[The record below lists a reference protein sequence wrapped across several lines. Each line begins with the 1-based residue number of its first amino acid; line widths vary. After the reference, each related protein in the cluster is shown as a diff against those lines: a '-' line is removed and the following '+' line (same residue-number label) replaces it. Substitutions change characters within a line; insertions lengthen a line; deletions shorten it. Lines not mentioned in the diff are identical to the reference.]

1 MLKHLT
7 IAAFAAALSLGSAI
21 AVSAETIKL
30 RATANSN
37 ENDEDYD
44 GLVVFKNHVEQ
55 ASNGA
60 IEVELFIGTQ
70 LCSNG
75 SECLAG
81 IADGNID
88 IVIQT
93 SGGTA
98 NIFPFVQVLDL
109 PYLMSDDRVAEA
121 VLANGSS
128 FVQTMQDMVAES
140 SDGAVRLMT
149 IGNTG
154 GWRNFANT
162 QRRVTQP
169 SDMEGLKIRTVV
181 ADLPQELVK
190 ALGASPT
197 PIPWPELF
205 TSFQTGVVEGSKN
218 GITDIMN
225 MKFPDA
231 GLQYVTLDGHAYMG
245 ALWFMN
251 NDRFMSLDPALRNVV
266 SDGFYAL
273 QQATFASPKRK
284 SIQAYQDFQAGG
296 GDIYVPTPGE
306 KAMFKESASPVYD
319 WFKSN
324 VDGGARI
331 YDALVAAVAEVEG
344 RHRKGPDGG
353 HAVGVRH
360 QESSVAPHRGDR
372 FLSSHGNDNV
382 TAMRNRSRV
391 REPCGIAGLRSR

>member
-1 MLKHLT
+1 MLKTTLKTLT
-7 IAAFAAALSLGSAI
+7 VAALLAGSAI
-21 AVSAETIKL
+21 SASAADYKI

-44 GLVVFKNHVEQ
+44 GLIVFKNYVEA

-75 SECLAG
+75 AECLQG
-81 IADGNID
+81 VADGSID
-88 IVIQT
+88 VYIST
-93 SGGTA
+93 SGGA
-98 NIFPFVQVLDL
+98 SGIFPYVQVLDL
-109 PYLMSDDRVAEA
+109 PYLMADDRIAEH
-121 VLANGSS
+121 VLSGD
-128 FVQTMQDMVAES
+128 FTRTMRKMALADSGDAI
-140 SDGAVRLMT
+140 RLMT

-162 QRRVTQP
+162 KRRVTEP
-169 SDMEGLKIRTVV
+169 ADMEGLKIRTVV

-218 GITDIMN
+218 GITDIMG

-245 ALWFMN
+245 ALWW
-251 NDRFMSLDPALRNVV
+251 MSNQKFQAMPEDMRRVIV
-266 SDGFYAL
+266 DGFSAL

-284 SIQAYQDFQAGG
+284 SIQAYADFVAGG
-296 GDIYVPTPGE
+296 GDLYVPTPAQ
-306 KAMFKESASPVYD
+306 KAAFKEAAAPVYD
-319 WFKSN
+319 WFKGN
-324 VDGGARI
+324 VANGEEIFTALT
-331 YDALVAAVAEVEG
+331 DAVAAAEAEVG
-344 RHRKGPDGG
+344 AARD
-353 HAVGVRH
+353 A
-360 QESSVAPHRGDR
+360 D
-372 FLSSHGNDNV
+372 LN
-382 TAMRNRSRV
+382 
-391 REPCGIAGLRSR
+391 

>member
-7 IAAFAAALSLGSAI
+7 TAAMAATLLAGSTLASFAAGH
-21 AVSAETIKL
+21 AEYKI

-44 GLVVFKNHVEQ
+44 GLVVFKNYVEA

-70 LCSNG
+70 LCSKG
-75 SECLAG
+75 AECLQGVADGSIDVYISTTGGAAG
-81 IADGNID
+81 I
-88 IVIQT
+88 
-93 SGGTA
+93 
-98 NIFPFVQVLDL
+98 FPYVQVLDL
-109 PYLMSDDRVAEA
+109 PYLMADDRIAEA
-121 VLANGSS
+121 VLQGDFTRKMRKMALETSG
-128 FVQTMQDMVAES
+128 DAI
-140 SDGAVRLMT
+140 RLMT

-162 QRRVTQP
+162 KRRVAEP
-169 SDMEGLKIRTVV
+169 ADMDGLKIRTVV

-218 GITDIMN
+218 GITDIMG

-245 ALWFMN
+245 ALWWMSNETFMGMPEEM
-251 NDRFMSLDPALRNVV
+251 RAVV
-266 SDGFYAL
+266 VDGFYAL

-284 SIQAYQDFQAGG
+284 SIQAYTDFVAGG
-296 GDIYVPTPGE
+296 GDLYVPTPAQ
-306 KAMFKESASPVYD
+306 KAAFKESAAPVYD
-319 WFKSN
+319 WFKGN
-324 VDGGARI
+324 VTNGEAI
-331 YDALVAAVAEVEG
+331 FTALTDAVAAAEADVNAA
-344 RHRKGPDGG
+344 RAAD
-353 HAVGVRH
+353 
-360 QESSVAPHRGDR
+360 
-372 FLSSHGNDNV
+372 LN
-382 TAMRNRSRV
+382 
-391 REPCGIAGLRSR
+391 

>member
-1 MLKHLT
+1 MMNKLTASALMALMLAGSPIPTYAADT
-7 IAAFAAALSLGSAI
+7 IS
-21 AVSAETIKL
+21 L

-44 GLVVFKNHVEQ
+44 GLIVFKNYVEQ

-60 IEVELFIGTQ
+60 IEVDLFIGTQ

-75 SECLAG
+75 TECLAG
-81 IADGNID
+81 LADGNID

-109 PYLMSDDRVAEA
+109 PYLMSDDRVAEG
-121 VLANGSS
+121 VLANGSG
-128 FVQTMQDMVAES
+128 FVTTMQDMVRDS
-140 SDGAVRLMT
+140 SDGMVRLMT

-162 QRRVTQP
+162 QRRVTEP
-169 SDMEGLKIRTVV
+169 SDLEGLKIRTVV

-251 NDRFMSLDPALRNVV
+251 NERFMSLNPALQRVV
-266 SDGFYAL
+266 VDGFYAL

-284 SIQAYQDFQAGG
+284 SIQAYQDFRAAG
-296 GDIYVPTPGE
+296 GDIYVPTPEE
-306 KAMFKESASPVYD
+306 KAMFKDAAAPVYD
-319 WFKSN
+319 WFKGN
-324 VDGGARI
+324 VDGGGRI
-331 YDALVAAVAEVEG
+331 FDALTEAVAEVEAGIETTRMNDG
-344 RHRKGPDGG
+344 R
-353 HAVGVRH
+353 
-360 QESSVAPHRGDR
+360 
-372 FLSSHGNDNV
+372 
-382 TAMRNRSRV
+382 
-391 REPCGIAGLRSR
+391 

>member
-1 MLKHLT
+1 MLKIAIKSLT
-7 IAAFAAALSLGSAI
+7 VAALLAGS
-21 AVSAETIKL
+21 AVSAMAAEYTI

-44 GLVVFKNHVEQ
+44 GLVVFKNYVEA

-75 SECLAG
+75 AECLQG
-81 IADGNID
+81 VADGTID
-88 IVIQT
+88 VYIST
-93 SGGTA
+93 SGGA
-98 NIFPFVQVLDL
+98 SGIFPYVQVLDL
-109 PYLMSDDRVAEA
+109 PYLMADDRI
-121 VLANGSS
+121 
-128 FVQTMQDMVAES
+128 AES
-140 SDGAVRLMT
+140 VLSGDFTRKMRAMALEDSGNAIRLMT

-162 QRRVTQP
+162 KRRVTEP
-169 SDMEGLKIRTVV
+169 ADMEGLKIRTVV

-218 GITDIMN
+218 GITDIMG

-245 ALWFMN
+245 ALWWMN
-251 NDRFMSLDPALRNVV
+251 NANFTSMPEDMRQVV
-266 SDGFYAL
+266 VDGFFAL

-284 SIQAYQDFQAGG
+284 SIAAYEEFVAGG
-296 GDIYVPTPGE
+296 GDLYVPTPAQ
-306 KAMFKESASPVYD
+306 KAAFKEAAAPVYD
-319 WFKSN
+319 WFKGN
-324 VDGGARI
+324 VDRGEEI
-331 YDALVAAVAEVEG
+331 FIALTEAVAAAEAEVNAA
-344 RHRKGPDGG
+344 RAAD
-353 HAVGVRH
+353 
-360 QESSVAPHRGDR
+360 
-372 FLSSHGNDNV
+372 LN
-382 TAMRNRSRV
+382 
-391 REPCGIAGLRSR
+391 

>member
-1 MLKHLT
+1 MLKGT
-7 IAAFAAALSLGSAI
+7 IKPLLAATLL
-21 AVSAETIKL
+21 AVSPLSALAADFTI

-44 GLVVFKNHVEQ
+44 GLIVFKNYVES

-60 IEVELFIGTQ
+60 IAVEMFIGTQ

-75 SECLAG
+75 TECLQG
-81 IADGNID
+81 IADGTID
-88 IVIQT
+88 VVIQT

-98 NIFPFVQVLDL
+98 GLFPFVQVLDL
-109 PYLMSDDRVAEA
+109 PYLMADDRVAES
-121 VLANGSS
+121 VLANGSE
-128 FVQTMQDMVAES
+128 FVTTMQGMV
-140 SDGAVRLMT
+140 SDTSGGAIRLMT

-162 QRRVTQP
+162 QRRVQNP
-169 SDMEGLKIRTVV
+169 SDMNGLKIRTVV

-205 TSFQTGVVEGSKN
+205 SSLQTGVVEGSKN

-231 GLQYVTLDGHAYMG
+231 GLKYVTLDGHAYMG

-251 NDRFMSLDPALRNVV
+251 NDKFMSMPEGLRTVV
-266 SDGFYAL
+266 ADGFYQL

-284 SIQAYQDFQAGG
+284 SIQAYADFVAGG
-296 GDIYVPTPGE
+296 GDLYVPTPEE
-306 KAMFKESASPVYD
+306 KAAFKEAAAPVYD
-319 WFKSN
+319 WFKAN
-324 VDGGARI
+324 VDGGEQAFN
-331 YDALVAAVAEVEG
+331 ALVSSAASAESAIN
-344 RHRKGPDGG
+344 
-353 HAVGVRH
+353 AV
-360 QESSVAPHRGDR
+360 
-372 FLSSHGNDNV
+372 
-382 TAMRNRSRV
+382 RS
-391 REPCGIAGLRSR
+391 ADSN